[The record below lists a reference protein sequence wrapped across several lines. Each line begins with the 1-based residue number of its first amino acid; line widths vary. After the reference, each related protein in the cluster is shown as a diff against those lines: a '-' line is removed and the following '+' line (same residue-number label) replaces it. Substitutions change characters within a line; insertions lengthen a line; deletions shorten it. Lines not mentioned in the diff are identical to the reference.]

1 MRVNSDNYAVEYQE
15 QLVSH
20 QTLSFLLFF
29 FFFFFLILQSSFS
42 APSSRHSEPPLQELG
57 TSSLAAVLNEDKL
70 IQVEQ

>member
-20 QTLSFLLFF
+20 QTLSFLL
-29 FFFFFLILQSSFS
+29 FFFFLILQSSFS

>member
-20 QTLSFLLFF
+20 QTLSFLL
-29 FFFFFLILQSSFS
+29 FFFLILQSSFS

>member
-15 QLVSH
+15 QLVSY

-29 FFFFFLILQSSFS
+29 FLFFLILQSSFS

>member
-29 FFFFFLILQSSFS
+29 FFLFFLILQSSFS